1 MSARASRSACCSPS
15 FRQTLTD
22 RTLALINQLIQ
33 FRLLSLHLEPLGDIV
48 HAEPELAAHGVTPPV
63 AVSGELRIEGVSFRY
78 GSADRLVL
86 QDVRLRVAPGE
97 FVAITGPSGAAARPR
112 S

>member
-1 MSARASRSACCSPS
+1 MA
-15 FRQTLTD
+15 
-22 RTLALINQLIQ
+22 
-33 FRLLSLHLEPLGDIV
+33 G
-48 HAEPELAAHGVTPPV
+48 
-63 AVSGELRIEGVSFRY
+63 LRIEGVSFRY

>member
-1 MSARASRSACCSPS
+1 MRSRTASCSC
-15 FRQTLTD
+15 
-22 RTLALINQLIQ
+22 
-33 FRLLSLHLEPLGDIV
+33 
-48 HAEPELAAHGVTPPV
+48 
-63 AVSGELRIEGVSFRY
+63 GELRIEGVSFRY